1 MTEVAFAETSEG
13 TYLRPM
19 ELGAARLST
28 ALEAC
33 IARFRGLVRTIGRQR
48 GLAEADLD
56 EVLQEVR
63 IRLWRAGQAGK
74 ELDELGSSY
83 VYRVAMT
90 AAIDVIRRRRAR
102 SFESADV
109 TEPVEVAAR
118 APGPL
123 AEVEASEL
131 AQRVD
136 AAIEL
141 LPLARR
147 TPVRMYLTGYEREE
161 IAHFLG
167 WTEGKTRNLLYRGLD
182 DLRRH
187 LTAQGITGG
196 GTR

>member
-1 MTEVAFAETSEG
+1 MTEVAFAEISEG

-48 GLAEADLD
+48 GLADADID

-90 AAIDVIRRRRAR
+90 
-102 SFESADV
+102 
-109 TEPVEVAAR
+109 
-118 APGPL
+118 
-123 AEVEASEL
+123 
-131 AQRVD
+131 